1 MAILT
6 PGVVSFQILGFGL
19 GIYIYIYIFYKIDWL
34 LCCHH
39 NIHCSPYPWGP
50 SEMGPNW
57 LSQGAFPF
65 SEPLDCIMDGLM
77 RYKETFAEDF
87 WEIKFVFSPEKFTEI
102 KKN

>member
-1 MAILT
+1 
-6 PGVVSFQILGFGL
+6 
-19 GIYIYIYIFYKIDWL
+19 
-34 LCCHH
+34 
-39 NIHCSPYPWGP
+39 
-50 SEMGPNW
+50 MGPNW